1 MGKMVLSLFMGLV
14 FILAGASGSI
24 AHQAG
29 GVEIGDLDTGSVV
42 GQLFKELPV
51 DAELYAMEIGNAKVW
66 YPPVTIVDF
75 KSRPGR
81 PVVLKVTNNSSA
93 EHGFFMTADAAFEA
107 PSVLKIKLVLK
118 PGETKYIGIPTSDLF
133 YATTGSTFVYN
144 CHLHP
149 AHVGGKFVAL
159 GR

>member
-1 MGKMVLSLFMGLV
+1 MGKMILAIFFGLV
-14 FILAGASGSI
+14 LVAGGASLSV
-24 AHQAG
+24 AHHAG
-29 GVEIGDLDTGSVV
+29 GVEVGDLDTGSVV
-42 GQLFKELPV
+42 GQPFKELPV
-51 DAELYAMEIGNAKVW
+51 DAEIQAIEFGGIKAW
-66 YPPVTIVDF
+66 YPPTTVVDF
-75 KSRPGR
+75 KSRTGR
-81 PVVLKVTNNSSA
+81 PVVLKVTNNTTA

-133 YATTGSTFVYN
+133 YATTGSTFIYN

-149 AHVGGKFVAL
+149 VHVGGKFVAL